1 MDGPTTPQINRLLDL
16 VEEFYLQTIDLTDEE
31 FEDILQAIQAKCDE
45 QGEKAQKTG
54 HGFVE
59 IVRSCRA
66 DFMAILRGEK

>member
-31 FEDILQAIQAKCDE
+31 FEDILRTMQAKCDE
-45 QGEKAQKTG
+45 QGEEAQKAG
-54 HGFVE
+54 RGFIEV
-59 IVRSCRA
+59 VRSCRA